1 MHIRYQG
8 FKLHRLWPRSKNQP
22 AGWLV
27 RLGNEPMLLSKQ
39 ESGWQIEPCE
49 QPFRY
54 DLSGRVMA
62 APLDP
67 DFHQLAMLIR
77 YQVYPSRYQALQAAK
92 GLIFEQGL

>member
-8 FKLHRLWPRSKNQP
+8 FQLQRLWPRIKSQP

-27 RLGNEPMLLSKQ
+27 RLGNETMLLSRQ
-39 ESGWQIEPCE
+39 GSGWQLKPCD
-49 QPFRY
+49 QPLRY
-54 DLSGRVMA
+54 DLSGRVSA

-77 YQVYPSRYQALQAAK
+77 SQVFPSRYQALQAVK